1 MARMNFYR
9 LPASAM
15 FAARCDPRFHYCTY
29 VPESYDPE
37 GSRNYPLAVLIHHSK
52 RDAQA
57 LRDRFTAFAEA
68 YQCALLAPLFPC
80 GINGEDDFNNY
91 KLMRN
96 AGISYDEVLLGMI
109 EEVGQ
114 VFRLQTEQVL
124 MYGFSGGG
132 QFAHRFL
139 LRHPDR
145 LRGISIAA
153 PGTVTLPGDP
163 RGWWVGTGD
172 MEASAGAPFDPGAVA
187 RVPIQLLVG
196 AEDTAGGMTICP
208 GSDFWC
214 EDGANDAGATRV
226 ARLTALE
233 IALRGIGAAPERQDL
248 PGVGHEAEAME
259 PPVRA
264 FFGRLLAD

>member
-29 VPESYDPE
+29 VPKNYDPE
-37 GSRNYPLAVLIHHSK
+37 GSRSYPLAVLIHHSK

-57 LRDRFTAFAEA
+57 LRDRFIDFAEA
-68 YQCALLAPLFPC
+68 HQCALLAPLFPC

-91 KLMRN
+91 KLMRHGGV
-96 AGISYDEVLLGMI
+96 AYDVVLLGMI
-109 EEVGQ
+109 QEIAG
-114 VFRLQTEQVL
+114 VFRVQTERVL

-139 LRHPDR
+139 LRHPER

-172 MEASAGAPFDPGAVA
+172 MEDSTGASLSPEKI
-187 RVPIQLLVG
+187 RQVPIQLLVG
-196 AEDTAGGMTICP
+196 AEDLSPEGMTIRP
-208 GSDFWC
+208 GSDFWS
-214 EDGANDAGATRV
+214 EGANDAGATRV
-226 ARLTALE
+226 ARLSALETALR
-233 IALRGIGAAPERQDL
+233 ALGTAPERQDL
-248 PGVGHEAEAME
+248 PGVAHDAVAME
-259 PPVRA
+259 APAGA
-264 FFGRLLAD
+264 FFGRLLAG

>member
-37 GSRNYPLAVLIHHSK
+37 GSRSYPLAVLIHHSK

-57 LRDRFTAFAEA
+57 LRDRFIAFAEVH
-68 YQCALLAPLFPC
+68 QCALLAPLFPC
-80 GINGEDDFNNY
+80 GINGVDDFNNY
-91 KLMRN
+91 KLLRHGGV
-96 AGISYDEVLLGMI
+96 AYDQVLLEMI
-109 EEVGQ
+109 EEISE
-114 VFRLQTEQVL
+114 VFHLQTNRVL

-172 MEASAGAPFDPGAVA
+172 MEDVTGAPLNPGKI
-187 RVPIQLLVG
+187 REVPIQLLVG
-196 AEDTAGGMTICP
+196 ADDLGPEGMTIGP

-214 EDGANDAGATRV
+214 EGANDAGATRV
-226 ARLTALE
+226 ARLSALE
-233 IALRGIGAAPERQDL
+233 AALRDLGAAPERQDL
-248 PGVGHEAEAME
+248 PGVGHDAVAVQ
-259 PPVRA
+259 PPVEN
-264 FFGRLLAD
+264 FFGRLLAG

>member
-37 GSRNYPLAVLIHHSK
+37 GAKTYPLAVLIHHSK

-57 LRDRFTAFAEA
+57 LRDHYIAFAEA
-68 YQCALLAPLFPC
+68 HHCALLAPLFPC
-80 GINGEDDFNNY
+80 GITGPDDFNNY
-91 KLMRN
+91 KLMRHGGV
-96 AGISYDEVLLGMI
+96 AYDEVLLGMV
-109 EEVGQ
+109 EEIAE
-114 VFRLQTEQVL
+114 VFRLQTNRFL
-124 MYGFSGGG
+124 LSGFSGGG

-145 LRGISIAA
+145 LRGVSIAA

-172 MEASAGAPFDPGAVA
+172 MATSTGAAFDAVAVA

-196 AEDTAGGMTICP
+196 ADDTAEGMTIKP

-226 ARLTALE
+226 ARLSALE
-233 IALRGIGAAPERQDL
+233 AALRGIGAAPERRDL
-248 PGVGHEAEAME
+248 LGVGHDASALQ
-259 PPVRA
+259 PPVED
-264 FFGRLLAD
+264 FFARLLAG